1 MHAERALQPPMHD
14 DVLSMFAG
22 RTKNAVKVVKAW
34 SRPETMKFLTIA
46 LLLIPPAFAQM
57 TSLPCVPPP
66 APPPPA
72 NAASQGRG
80 RGPGTPRTPPQQS
93 AADVAEIARLTSLPP
108 WGEGRQPGDFG
119 HIRGGLLWGSS
130 RCPWAPAPPL
140 ARGVCRGRGRRR
152 RHAGKA
158 CHLGERRGNQQKS
171 YGKELHCFRTA
182 PGFDNFNSIFSSAG
196 EHAQHVVVHRRL

>member
-46 LLLIPPAFAQM
+46 LLLITPAFAQM

-80 RGPGTPRTPPQQS
+80 RGSYFSHLFRDQVGVSPAKFLRDFRMREAEHLIRT
-93 AADVAEIARLTSLPP
+93 TSLPLRAIFP
-108 WGEGRQPGDFG
+108 LVGVTDRSHFVRKFTQCY
-119 HIRGGLLWGSS
+119 GLAPS
-130 RCPWAPAPPL
+130 RY
-140 ARGVCRGRGRRR
+140 RDRKV
-152 RHAGKA
+152 
-158 CHLGERRGNQQKS
+158 
-171 YGKELHCFRTA
+171 GKECR
-182 PGFDNFNSIFSSAG
+182 S
-196 EHAQHVVVHRRL
+196 RW